1 MILSMEAN
9 YGGNICGWWNECY
22 IIYEPINMVSWWYF
36 YKLWCVNM
44 VMQDKRVQLI
54 QAVHKPNE
62 HDLVSL
68 SSPNHISNF
77 RQLKVVCINFDVDF
91 NWYQIGICKQSYN
104 IYYILAVYIYFRA
117 IMLCCDY
124 VNMLSAQF
132 TLYGNNSLTII
143 IDHSLDGAKEGT
155 HCNKWFIWLWFY
167 RWFDFVSTES
177 LGKLL
182 GARYTISSFNSSQ
195 IWTIYLQAWCQYSM
209 LNDIIEME

>member
-77 RQLKVVCINFDVDF
+77 RQLKVVCVNFDVDF
-91 NWYQIGICKQSYN
+91 NWYQIGICKQSYT
-104 IYYILAVYIYFRA
+104 YITFWLFIFIFEQLCCVV
-117 IMLCCDY
+117 IMLTCCLL
-124 VNMLSAQF
+124 NLPCME
-132 TLYGNNSLTII
+132 TIP
-143 IDHSLDGAKEGT
+143 
-155 HCNKWFIWLWFY
+155 WL
-167 RWFDFVSTES
+167 
-177 LGKLL
+177 
-182 GARYTISSFNSSQ
+182 
-195 IWTIYLQAWCQYSM
+195 
-209 LNDIIEME
+209 